1 MKRRLTGSM
10 VVLLLA
16 ATSAAWASCPE
27 GQEENQRTG
36 NCQAIP
42 GWAGTGLNF
51 DGEWSG
57 YSQCD
62 VLMDGSRVSPKWV
75 AVFISGGQVNQ
86 IYAQGFAHKPLK
98 GEVSNGRLKI
108 WGQYYAEKWKAI
120 NLSGKLYNDTV
131 RLTGWRGPRKCVVTL
146 ARRSSQIQDTATS
159 ASAASSS
166 SRNLIWCV
174 TSSSYNNKYVHQ
186 VTRAGCTSMVGKVF
200 TSKSLAEAEHQRLKE
215 TVTTS
220 DDWIWCATEIR
231 VSWRQRFSCIDAL
244 KGKAFNNKS
253 LAEAEHQR
261 LKEASTPVVKTA
273 TLTLRSNVKGDRVY
287 IDGNFKGSTRLALE
301 LPKGQHTIRIEKDG
315 YEPYEETVNLTDNL
329 TIRGNLTKVVE
340 QPAQTAPVQA
350 ASVDNTA
357 EIEFWKSIKD
367 SDDPDM
373 YRVYIDQFPAGV
385 YTALA
390 KLKIKKLGGS
400 SSVTPSSIPDL
411 AYGDY
416 YALVIGNN
424 DYQQLSPLR
433 TAINDARTVSTLL
446 EVEYGFNV
454 KLLENATRVDIVK
467 SISILRS
474 QVGNQDNLLIYYAGH
489 GHLDEAANE
498 GYWLPIDA
506 SRDDPSNWITTDQI
520 VGQIRGMQAK
530 HVMVVADSCFSG
542 TMTRAIKIEQR
553 TPDYLERIVKT
564 KSRTVLTS
572 GGLEPVMD
580 AGGGSHSVFAEAF
593 ITLLAGNTDILDASQ
608 LFSQLRPKVMVN
620 SDQTPEYGDIRK
632 AGHDGGDFLFVRH

>member
-1 MKRRLTGSM
+1 MQRLIALS
-10 VVLLLA
+10 VLLVFGSVAYADYEMSDSQKQRYRDWLRSLDTFYTGALA
-16 ATSAAWASCPE
+16 IAPNGCWYANGGGTRSQAKRAALRECKKNCKSNACKVVDVNGTSAFIK
-27 GQEENQRTG
+27 QR
-36 NCQAIP
+36 
-42 GWAGTGLNF
+42 
-51 DGEWSG
+51 
-57 YSQCD
+57 
-62 VLMDGSRVSPKWV
+62 GS
-75 AVFISGGQVNQ
+75 
-86 IYAQGFAHKPLK
+86 
-98 GEVSNGRLKI
+98 
-108 WGQYYAEKWKAI
+108 
-120 NLSGKLYNDTV
+120 
-131 RLTGWRGPRKCVVTL
+131 
-146 ARRSSQIQDTATS
+146 SSSSST
-159 ASAASSS
+159 ASSS
-166 SRNLIWCV
+166 KNLTWCVTSSRYNNKHVHQVTRAGCTGMAGKAFVTQSLAEAEHQRLKGATTASSSKNLIWCV

-186 VTRAGCTSMVGKVF
+186 VTRAGCASMAGKAFVIQ
-200 TSKSLAEAEHQRLKE
+200 SLAEAEHQRLKE